1 MDYDYDK
8 IREYYHSLAEIQN
21 VFNQYALKSSSMAEG
36 NLVNEYQNFLSQ
48 AEQDLPGLLKPF
60 NDNDYFSHSNDSR
73 SRYYHAEGIQ
83 AHIGRNLGILRV
95 RKDRA
100 SENPVTVSRSF
111 DFVSDPQIKRILER
125 DYGEIQR
132 NIISG
137 NWKSAIILSGG
148 SIEALI
154 LDHLHNDEQ
163 MAKASPEAPSEPNL
177 DKWHLND
184 LIEVAVETHMVGDEV
199 AKLSHSVREYRN
211 LIHPGV
217 EVRTNLKVEPEEAK
231 IAVEVLNIL
240 IRELSE

>member
-1 MDYDYDK
+1 MEYDYDK

-21 VFNQYALKSSSMAEG
+21 VFNQFASKNSSMAEG
-36 NLVNEYQNFLSQ
+36 NLVSEYQNFLAQ

-60 NDNDYFSHSNDSR
+60 NDNDYFSHASGGR

-83 AHIGRNLGILRV
+83 AHIGRNLGILKV

-100 SENPVTVSRSF
+100 SENPVTISKSF
-111 DFVSDPQIKRILER
+111 DFISDPRIKRILER

-132 NIISG
+132 NIISA

-148 SIEALI
+148 AIEALI
-154 LDHLHNDEQ
+154 LDYVHNDEQ
-163 MAKASPEAPSEPNL
+163 TAKASSKAPSEPNL

-184 LIEVAVETHMVGDEV
+184 LIEVAVDAKMVGSEI
-199 AKLSHSVREYRN
+199 AKLSHTVREYRN

-217 EVRTNLKVEPEEAK
+217 EVRSGLKVEPEEAK

-240 IRELSE
+240 IRELST